1 MEWTNLN
8 VQKPAAE
15 GYYFTYYFNETYEKY
30 FYKAI
35 WWDGI
40 GWVNWRWKPDGDRYI
55 KIVEKVGEESRN
67 DYYVPCMMW
76 AKERLADAR
85 GKIIHE

>member
-1 MEWTNLN
+1 MEWTDFK
-8 VQKPAAE
+8 VQPPTSK
-15 GYYFTYYFNETYEKY
+15 GYYYTFYFNETHKKY

-40 GWVNWRWKPDGDRYI
+40 GWVNWHWTPGSDRYI
-55 KIVEKVGEESRN
+55 KIVEKFVEESRN

-76 AKERLADAR
+76 AEERLKDASP
-85 GKIIHE
+85 E

>member
-1 MEWTNLN
+1 MVWIDLK
-8 VQKPAAE
+8 VQNPANE
-15 GYYFTYYFNETYEKY
+15 GYYFVYYFNETYEKY

-35 WWDGI
+35 WWDGV

-55 KIVEKVGEESRN
+55 KIVEKFVEESRN

-76 AKERLADAR
+76 AEERLKGND
-85 GKIIHE
+85 